1 MEAALNAALPTLAPA
16 LISRFESSE
25 GYRAFD
31 DVKPTRESQPMILS
45 AKLIR
50 KSLLVIIVKALK
62 DRGIDTGVISNADDR
77 MRESLRVR
85 RALDSRSLMPSI
97 L

>member
-1 MEAALNAALPTLAPA
+1 
-16 LISRFESSE
+16 
-25 GYRAFD
+25 
-31 DVKPTRESQPMILS
+31 MILS